1 MASAASK
8 VTSIQA
14 KSKPGSKSSTAR
26 HQAKTLRKA
35 HRNGMAW
42 EDYEVDRMVR
52 GIVNDETTLEI
63 ALSLGRTYYGSM
75 GMRHAIGTALRHWHT
90 IELAVKNAR

>member
-1 MASAASK
+1 MAAARLK
-8 VTSIQA
+8 SIQA
-14 KSKPGSKSSTAR
+14 EPKRSQKSSTAR

-52 GIVNDETTLEI
+52 GIIKDETTVEI

-75 GMRHAIGTALRHWHT
+75 GMRHAIGTALRHWRT
-90 IELAVKNAR
+90 IELAVEKER